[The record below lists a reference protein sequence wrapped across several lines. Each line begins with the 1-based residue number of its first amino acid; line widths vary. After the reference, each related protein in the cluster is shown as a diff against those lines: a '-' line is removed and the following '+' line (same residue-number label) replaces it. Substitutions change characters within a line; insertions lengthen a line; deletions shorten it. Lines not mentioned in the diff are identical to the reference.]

1 MSVSL
6 QLPILF
12 DISAGAQVFGED
24 VSGVDIFD
32 AHLKFELV
40 TTGANNPATEIR
52 KQFRNILYADATE
65 DDVSG
70 VLFYLDN
77 GTTGSGVG
85 SSIQSAILNG
95 KIKQAGTA
103 TYSEAA
109 GTAGDAASVPNNDGT
124 WTARYQTPGIPLPN
138 YGVTAAATTG
148 DATGQAYYTD
158 ALCDSGGTTFGR
170 VLVRLMATSLMG
182 HPFAQGFIKNEQGI
196 IEDISNCDIGSQ
208 IDNKLFKGPK
218 KGEAPDATTAI
229 SVLDT
234 AIGEN
239 NEFNANATAAKADGI
254 HNHILQQIYEQ
265 LLGSQ
270 PNRFDASGT
279 TITGDD
285 AENLADNDNV
295 NCQPH
300 RLPILAN
307 DTISFYFRPRVALT
321 IDADTSS
328 GVEAGTVDDG
338 DDTTVSGEGD
348 VNSSVPQTAKR
359 LDSIFFQPRHRWIS
373 YPNGTTLP
381 ASDKDDDGNVQMKG
395 TNLISGAD
403 GTIYFDAHVWRVLC
417 KIPSA

>member
-40 TTGANNPATEIR
+40 TDGANNPASEIR

-77 GTTGSGVG
+77 GTTASGIG
-85 SSIQSAILNG
+85 KSIQAAILNG

-109 GTAGDAASVPNNDGT
+109 GTAGNAASVPNNDGT
-124 WTARYQTPGIPLPN
+124 WTARYQAPGIPLPN
-138 YGVTAAATTG
+138 YDVTTAGTGG

-158 ALCDSGGTTFGR
+158 ALCDSDGTTFGR

-182 HPFAQGFIKNEQGI
+182 HPFAQGFIKNEAAI
-196 IEDISNCDIGSQ
+196 MKDISNCDIGSQ

-218 KGEAPDATTAI
+218 KGEAPGTETAI
-229 SVLDT
+229 
-234 AIGEN
+234 AILNTPVGDN
-239 NEFNANATAAKADGI
+239 NEFNTNATAAKSAGI
-254 HNHILQQIYEQ
+254 HNDILQQIYEQ

-270 PNRFDASGT
+270 PSRFDASQT
-279 TITGDD
+279 SVTGDD

-300 RLPILAN
+300 RLPIEED

-328 GVEAGTVDDG
+328 GVTAGTVDDDV
-338 DDTTVSGEGD
+338 DDTVSGEGD
-348 VNSSVPQTAKR
+348 VASSVPQTAKS

-373 YPNGTTLP
+373 YPNGSTPHTT
-381 ASDKDDDGNVQMKG
+381 DKDDDGNVQMKG
-395 TNLISGAD
+395 TNLVSGAD
-403 GTIYFDAHVWRVLC
+403 GTIYFDAHVWRILC

>member
-40 TTGANNPATEIR
+40 TTGANNPASEIR
-52 KQFRNILYADATE
+52 KQFRNILYADAAE
-65 DDVSG
+65 DDISG
-70 VLFYLDN
+70 VLFFVDN
-77 GTTGSGVG
+77 GTTGTNIGK
-85 SSIQSAILNG
+85 SIQSAILNG
-95 KIKQAGTA
+95 KLKQAGGA
-103 TYSEAA
+103 TYTAAA
-109 GTAGDAASVPNNDGT
+109 GTAGNADSVPETDGT

-138 YGVTAAATTG
+138 YGVTTAAVTG
-148 DATGQAYYTD
+148 DATGQGYYTD
-158 ALCDSGGTTFGR
+158 SLCDSGGTTFGR

-182 HPFAQGFIKNEQGI
+182 HPFAQGFIKNEQAI

-218 KGEAPDATTAI
+218 QGEAPDATTAI
-229 SVLDT
+229 KELDT
-234 AIGEN
+234 AIGES
-239 NEFNANATAAKADGI
+239 NEHNSNATAAKADGI
-254 HNHILQQIYEQ
+254 HNSILQQIYEQ

-279 TITGDD
+279 SVIGDD
-285 AENLADNDNV
+285 LNNLADSDNA

-300 RLPILAN
+300 RLPILAD

-321 IDADTSS
+321 IDSDTST
-328 GVEAGTVDDG
+328 GVSAGTVDDS
-338 DDTTVSGEGD
+338 DDDTVSGEGD
-348 VNSSVPQTAKR
+348 VDSSVPKTAKS
-359 LDSIFFQPRHRWIS
+359 LSSIFFQPRHRWIS
-373 YPNGTTLP
+373 YPNGSTLP

-403 GTIYFDAHVWRVLC
+403 GDIYFDAHVWRVLC